1 VSGSDPGETPSR
13 LRIWQAEG
21 LTALV
26 FLAVGAVVAIDSLR
40 IGAGWAEDGPQ
51 AGYFPFYIG
60 LALAAAGIVGLVD
73 ALRQRAAT
81 GSEAFAT
88 REQLARVGQVFGP
101 TCVYVAAIYAAGI
114 YVASALFIGWFMRR
128 HGRFTWLRTLPVALG
143 VPLMLF
149 MLFERW
155 FLVPLPKGPLERLL
169 GF

>member
-1 VSGSDPGETPSR
+1 MSGSDPGESPSR
-13 LRIWQAEG
+13 LRTWHAEG
-21 LTALV
+21 LTALF

-40 IGAGWAEDGPQ
+40 IGAGWADDGPQ

-60 LALAAAGIVGLVD
+60 LALGATGLVGLLD
-73 ALRQRAAT
+73 ALRQRAAA
-81 GSEAFAT
+81 GAQAFAT
-88 REQLARVGQVFGP
+88 REQLARVAQVFVP
-101 TCVYVAAIYAAGI
+101 TCLYVAAIYVAGI

-128 HGRFTWLRTLPVALG
+128 HGRFAWSRTLPVALG